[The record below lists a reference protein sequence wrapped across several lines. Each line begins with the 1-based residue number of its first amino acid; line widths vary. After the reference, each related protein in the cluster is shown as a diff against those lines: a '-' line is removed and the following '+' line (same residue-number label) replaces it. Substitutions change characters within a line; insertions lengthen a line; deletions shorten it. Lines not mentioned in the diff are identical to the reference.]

1 MARGVIHET
10 NNESI
15 DDYQFQTDANCKKFI
30 EVFGRDHFK
39 NIQSN
44 SWQDRDSTIN
54 SISVSL

>member
-39 NIQSN
+39 NI
-44 SWQDRDSTIN
+44 
-54 SISVSL
+54 